1 MHQKLILVYDLP
13 YKYTISDESVIKIKY
28 PPLDTNKCI
37 DTHFFKELPSKLK
50 LYISIIHKNDEIS
63 SDEFSSSREEI
74 GDAQKRDQSFF
85 SSSGNQL
92 ISIKLKCIIRN
103 SLKKVQ
109 IDDCM
114 KFHLIDYMLNGNSID
129 YLETN
134 DVLSLIIFLVI

>member
-13 YKYTISDESVIKIKY
+13 NKYTISDESVIKIKY

-50 LYISIIHKNDEIS
+50 LYISIIHKNDDIS

-74 GDAQKRDQSFF
+74 DDAQKRDQSFF

-92 ISIKLKCIIRN
+92 ISI
-103 SLKKVQ
+103 
-109 IDDCM
+109 
-114 KFHLIDYMLNGNSID
+114 
-129 YLETN
+129 
-134 DVLSLIIFLVI
+134 